1 MNFKG
6 MENDL
11 LKQWEDYL
19 LSWDQAEYGN
29 ISRIV
34 VEGKN
39 IWRPGI
45 SLSNGVTEVT
55 DFSMVDESR

>member
-39 IWRPGI
+39 IWRPAI